1 MVSKDLTEHTLGFQK
16 MYSKRFYTIELK
28 FKWISTKFNIINNAN
43 YISFKEKCDFDIYA
57 PRIPFQCIILFVYD
71 NKVMIQR

>member
-43 YISFKEKCDFDIYA
+43 YISFKEKCDFDI
-57 PRIPFQCIILFVYD
+57 
-71 NKVMIQR
+71 